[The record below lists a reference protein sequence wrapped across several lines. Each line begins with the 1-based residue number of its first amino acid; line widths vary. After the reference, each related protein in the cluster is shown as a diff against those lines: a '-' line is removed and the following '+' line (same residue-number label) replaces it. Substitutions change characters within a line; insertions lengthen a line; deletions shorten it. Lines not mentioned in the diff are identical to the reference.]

1 MSATIAY
8 YQHMIDLYNA
18 KSRTEAWDI
27 RLEKYRKW
35 IQEKKQLAN
44 LCRYVQVT

>member
-18 KSRTEAWDI
+18 KTRTEAWDI

-35 IQEKKQLAN
+35 IQEKKDFNWPTSVGAFK
-44 LCRYVQVT
+44 

>member
-8 YQHMIDLYNA
+8 YQHMIDLYNT

-27 RLEKYRKW
+27 RLDKYRKW
-35 IQEKKQLAN
+35 IQEKKDFNWPTSLG
-44 LCRYVQVT
+44 TFK